1 VALGIRILKYTQL
14 SLKFA
19 AKPQERFRMRMNSD
33 ETFRHFSSFGRDPDL
48 LREFLCSVLESL
60 LRSCM
65 RRLDEKRS
73 HCEC

>member
-48 LREFLCSVLESL
+48 LREFLCSAPGVSTEELYE
-60 LRSCM
+60 
-65 RRLDEKRS
+65 ET
-73 HCEC
+73 